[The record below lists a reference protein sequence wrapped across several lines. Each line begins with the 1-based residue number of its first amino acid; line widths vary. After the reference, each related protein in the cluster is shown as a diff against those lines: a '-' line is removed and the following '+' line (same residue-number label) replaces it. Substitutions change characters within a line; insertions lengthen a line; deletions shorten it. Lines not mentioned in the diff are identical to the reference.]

1 MRKEVKFNSKS
12 LLDIKFEKDVKGYNP
27 LQVDQT
33 LDEIIQDYQAYESEI
48 KESDNVIAELNKEIN
63 DLKAVLRENEI
74 QIAKSNAKIKNMA
87 TTQNYSQDNTD
98 LLKRIDLLER
108 ALYKKGVD
116 PKKI

>member
-33 LDEIIQDYQAYESEI
+33 LDEIISDYNVFASESEAME
-48 KESDNVIAELNKEIN
+48 KEIAELKKEI
-63 DLKAVLRENEI
+63 DSLKATIRENEI
-74 QIAKSNAKIKNMA
+74 SIAKSNAKLKTMPSNGE
-87 TTQNYSQDNTD
+87 YSQDNVQ